1 MTTSVSDFFPSGTPL
16 QWRPITPNDIGQWHD
31 LLLRMADEDKPDWI
45 EERADLEQILESSKT
60 DPAKDTLLG
69 FDGGGVPRAVGAIR
83 RNPGSTVIHSMGGV
97 DPAWRGKGIGAA
109 LYAWQA
115 GRASRCL
122 ADDDDDADADDGGA
136 PAGVLRTY
144 AEERVPSQL
153 ALMEATGN
161 TVVRYFTEMTRS
173 LEAEIPVVEINPGLQ
188 IVTFTDQLSEAVR
201 LAHNEAFQDHWGSEP
216 RDEESWRH
224 TVTHPEFRP
233 EWSLAVVDEA
243 TGEVAAYQLAS
254 FDSASRELLGHT
266 EGYTDL
272 LGVRRNWRGLRLAP
286 ALLAEAMRRFK
297 ADGMEHAGLG
307 VDTENPSGALG
318 LYERLGYEPTHRV
331 RVYELPIEG

>member
-1 MTTSVSDFFPSGTPL
+1 MTTPVSDFFPTGTPL
-16 QWRPITPNDIGQWHD
+16 QWRPITQDDIGPWQD
-31 LLLRMADEDKPDWI
+31 LLLRMAEADKPDWV
-45 EERADLEQILESSKT
+45 EERADLEQILTSSKT
-60 DPAKDTLLG
+60 DPVKDTLLG
-69 FDGGGVPRAVGAIR
+69 VDEDGVPRAVGAIQ
-83 RNPGSTVIHSMGGV
+83 RNPGSTLIHSMGGV

-109 LYAWQA
+109 LYGWQT
-115 GRASRCL
+115 GRARRRL
-122 ADDDDDADADDGGA
+122 DDDGA
-136 PAGVLRTY
+136 EAGVLRTY
-144 AEERVPSQL
+144 AEEKVPSLL
-153 ALMEATGN
+153 ALLEATGN

-173 LEAEIPVVEINPGLQ
+173 LQTEIPVVELAPGLT
-188 IVTFTDQLSEAVR
+188 IVTFTDQLSDAVR

-216 RDEESWRH
+216 RDEESWRF

-254 FDSASRELLGHT
+254 FDPSSRDLLGHT

-297 ADGMEHAGLG
+297 ADGIEHAGLG

-331 RVYELPIEG
+331 RVYELPIKV